1 MSRSIEELE
10 TTNKLLNLTLDN
22 CFGNI
27 FVTDGKGRV
36 IYVNDHAVQ
45 ALKVPR
51 EQLLRMS
58 IHELV
63 SRGTT
68 DRAAT
73 IDVLETKRES
83 IRLVNLPGGSTA
95 VYSKPLFGKD
105 GEIQYVVSL
114 SQNRAVVEHFMY
126 SVQRENQVVRQAL
139 DHVLHDAENGGE
151 LVAES
156 AATQECLR
164 MAERAAQ
171 LDSTILLHG
180 ESGTGKEVFARFI
193 HSHSQ
198 RAQQIFLPVNC
209 AAIPRELMESEFF
222 GYDKGAFTGSSRE
235 GKVGLFEMTH
245 GGTLFLD
252 EIGELNLPLQSKL
265 LRVLETGEIKRV
277 GGTSIKKVNVR
288 IVAATNRDL
297 RAMADE
303 GSFREDLFY
312 RLNVI
317 PITVPPLRDR
327 REDTAVLATQFL
339 CRLNKKYS
347 AHKQFSRA
355 ALSALQDYSWPGN
368 VRELRNVIERMFV
381 IVADDVITERHVC
394 DILGVGTASIFA
406 GARHESALTEQ
417 FWDNSLQA
425 ATERF
430 QRAYLARVLRAC
442 GGNVREAARKVG
454 LGRSGLYK
462 KLDRLGMME
471 KSHWR
476 DPESPPPQKM
486 PPGL

>member
-1 MSRSIEELE
+1 M
-10 TTNKLLNLTLDN
+10 
-22 CFGNI
+22 
-27 FVTDGKGRV
+27 
-36 IYVNDHAVQ
+36 
-45 ALKVPR
+45 
-51 EQLLRMS
+51 
-58 IHELV
+58 
-63 SRGTT
+63 
-68 DRAAT
+68 
-73 IDVLETKRES
+73 
-83 IRLVNLPGGSTA
+83 
-95 VYSKPLFGKD
+95 
-105 GEIQYVVSL
+105 
-114 SQNRAVVEHFMY
+114 
-126 SVQRENQVVRQAL
+126 
-139 DHVLHDAENGGE
+139 
-151 LVAES
+151 
-156 AATQECLR
+156 
-164 MAERAAQ
+164 
-171 LDSTILLHG
+171 
-180 ESGTGKEVFARFI
+180 
-193 HSHSQ
+193 
-198 RAQQIFLPVNC
+198 
-209 AAIPRELMESEFF
+209 
-222 GYDKGAFTGSSRE
+222 
-235 GKVGLFEMTH
+235 
-245 GGTLFLD
+245 
-252 EIGELNLPLQSKL
+252 
-265 LRVLETGEIKRV
+265 
-277 GGTSIKKVNVR
+277 
-288 IVAATNRDL
+288 RDW
-297 RAMADE
+297 
-303 GSFREDLFY
+303 
-312 RLNVI
+312 
-317 PITVPPLRDR
+317 

>member
-1 MSRSIEELE
+1 MHTDDLE
-10 TTNKLLNLTLDN
+10 SANKLLNLILDN
-22 CFGNI
+22 SFGNI
-27 FVTDGKGRV
+27 FVTDGSGRI

-45 ALKVPR
+45 ALKVSR
-51 EQLLRMS
+51 EQLLKMS
-58 IHELV
+58 IYDLV
-63 SRGTT
+63 SKGIAN
-68 DRAAT
+68 RAAT
-73 IDVLETKRES
+73 IAALETKRES
-83 IRLVNLPGGSTA
+83 IQLVDLPGGNMA
-95 VYSKPLFGKD
+95 VYSKPLFDSNGA
-105 GEIQYVVSL
+105 IRYVVTF
-114 SQNRAVVEHFMY
+114 SQNRTVVEHFLH

-156 AATQECLR
+156 PATRQCLH
-164 MAERAAQ
+164 MAEKAAQ

-198 RAQQIFLPVNC
+198 RARQIFLPVNC
-209 AAIPRELMESEFF
+209 AAIPQELMESEFF

-235 GKVGLFEMTH
+235 GKVGLFEMAH

-265 LRVLETGEIKRV
+265 LRVLEAGEIKRV

-355 ALSALQDYSWPGN
+355 ALSALQNYNWPGN

-381 IVADDVITERHVC
+381 IVSDNVITERHVC
-394 DILGVGTASIFA
+394 DILGVGTASVLA
-406 GARHESALTEQ
+406 GARQESSLAEQ
-417 FWDNSLQA
+417 FWDSSLQT

-442 GGNVREAARKVG
+442 GGNIREAAHQVG

-471 KSHWR
+471 KSHWI
-476 DPESPPPQKM
+476 DPEDAP
-486 PPGL
+486 